1 MVIFGFKHIKNQ
13 LKVEEKYLL
22 FKFNQTFTKH

>member
-1 MVIFGFKHIKNQ
+1 M

-22 FKFNQTFTKH
+22 Q